1 MSKKRKKKNKGIIAD
16 IKLWES
22 HNHTPL
28 FKGRIEVPTIEELV
42 ELLKRK
48 FG

>member
-1 MSKKRKKKNKGIIAD
+1 MGKRRKKKGGIIAD

-22 HNHTPL
+22 QNHTPL

-48 FG
+48 IG